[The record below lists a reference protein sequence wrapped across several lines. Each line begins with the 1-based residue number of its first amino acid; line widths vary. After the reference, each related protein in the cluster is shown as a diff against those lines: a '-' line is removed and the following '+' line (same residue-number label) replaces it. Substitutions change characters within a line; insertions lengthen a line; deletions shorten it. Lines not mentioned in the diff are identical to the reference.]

1 MDRLN
6 ISSVIQDRLIE
17 LKAQNDYNWTN
28 LCNCPKEG
36 FTEQFDKH
44 IKLLINI
51 SDQMTFLYRLQ
62 KDLND
67 QRAEDRELIKSISE
81 LVNEIIVDSL
91 EIVTEIITDPKIKG
105 NMKAELYEKAYQFC
119 CELREV

>member
-17 LKAQNDYNWTN
+17 LKAQHDYHWTN

-44 IKLLINI
+44 IKLLINL

-105 NMKAELYEKAYQFC
+105 NMKAELYEKAYKFC
-119 CELREV
+119 CELREG

>member
-1 MDRLN
+1 MDRIN
-6 ISSVIQDRLIE
+6 ISATIQDKLIE
-17 LKAQNDYNWTN
+17 LKAQHDYHWTN

-44 IKLLINI
+44 IKLLINL

-67 QRAEDRELIKSISE
+67 QRSEDRELIKSISE
-81 LVNEIIVDSL
+81 LANEVITDSL
-91 EIVTEIITDPKIKG
+91 EIVVEIITDPKVKG
-105 NMKAELYEKAYQFC
+105 HMKTELYEKAYQFC
-119 CELREV
+119 CELRGV

>member
-81 LVNEIIVDSL
+81 LANEVITDSL
-91 EIVTEIITDPKIKG
+91 EIVVEIITDPKVKG
-105 NMKAELYEKAYQFC
+105 HMKTELYEKAYQFC
-119 CELREV
+119 CELRGV